1 MMAQGYRLVHVAGY
15 GVNGVAYYA
24 AIWEKRAG
32 PPWQARHGLTGGQ
45 YQQTFN
51 QLSQQGYRIRR
62 VSGYFVAGAPY
73 YAAIW
78 EQRSGPPLQAR
89 HGLSGAGYQQ
99 FFDRMLAQ
107 GYRLDWVSGYQL
119 GDDAH
124 YAAIWEQRSGAPF
137 QARHGMT
144 APDYQQ
150 TFNQMSAQQYRLRH
164 VCGYSVLG
172 LPYFAAIW
180 EQRAGPPLGS
190 PSQHDGRAIPADLRP
205 ARVGKR
211 LPPHRCER
219 VRRGRPGDVCRHLGA
234 SLTKPQHPS
243 PPEPR
248 RVPRARRPR
257 SLPCA

>member
-180 EQRAGPPLGS
+180 EQRAGPPWEAHHNMTGAQYQQTFDRLVSGKGYRLTDVS
-190 PSQHDGRAIPADLRP
+190 GYDAGGQAVYAAIWEQA
-205 ARVGKR
+205 
-211 LPPHRCER
+211 
-219 VRRGRPGDVCRHLGA
+219 
-234 SLTKPQHPS
+234 
-243 PPEPR
+243 
-248 RVPRARRPR
+248 
-257 SLPCA
+257 